1 MLEIKGNC
9 TFTKRSRRLGLRLY
23 KAAKGGCLKTSLQ
36 RLEECKTLKCS
47 RKILETSG
55 SAGLYVTTKVTTS
68 LESLSL
74 VCNALVREI
83 LAARRNGSSRKVL

>member
-9 TFTKRSRRLGLRLY
+9 TFTKTSRRLGLRLY
-23 KAAKGGCLKTSLQ
+23 KATKGGCLKTSLQ
-36 RLEECKTLKCS
+36 RLEECKTLKCL
-47 RKILETSG
+47 RKILEMSG
-55 SAGLYVTTKVTTS
+55 SAGLYVTTKVTT

-83 LAARRNGSSRKVL
+83 LAARRNCSSRKVL